1 MPANRVKR
9 VFYVNWFGHPRFAE
23 VLAGRTDFQL
33 DRLADGSAADEA
45 AAVIAAAHAYQ
56 VSSGINDQSP
66 AYLVNDA
73 LLARAPNLLVV
84 STIGAGY
91 DTVDVAACTRAGVL
105 ALNQS
110 GGGNAQAVAEHI
122 LGMMLGLAKRMP
134 EAAARMRSAPGIV
147 RGDYIGRN
155 TRGKTLGIIGFGNVG
170 RILAAMCRAA
180 LGMRVLVCDSH
191 RDPQD
196 VANAGCGHVPLEAL
210 LREADYVSVCCA
222 LNAETRGLI
231 GAPQFALMRQDAY
244 FITTARGGIHDEA
257 ALVAALREKRIAG
270 AGVDVWDVEPPPPDH
285 PLLAMPNVIATPH
298 TGGTTI
304 ESRIQAAEGAA
315 HKIVAALD
323 GERPSR
329 LLNPEA
335 WPRYCE
341 RFSSLMGFAPH
352 DHQRG
357 IAAITQD
364 GAARRETAA

>member
-23 VLAGRTDFQL
+23 VLAARADFQL
-33 DRLADGSAADEA
+33 DRLVDGSAAHEA
-45 AAVIAAAHAYQ
+45 EAVIAAAHAYQ
-56 VSSGINDQSP
+56 VSSGVNDQSP

-73 LLARAPNLLVV
+73 LLSFASNLLVV

-91 DTVDVAACTRAGVL
+91 DTVDLAACTRAGVL
-105 ALNQS
+105 AVNQS

-134 EAAARMRSAPGIV
+134 EAVARMRRAPDIV

-155 TRGKTLGIIGFGNVG
+155 TKGKTLGIIGFGNVG
-170 RILAAMCRAA
+170 RILATICRAA

-191 RDPQD
+191 RLPGEIGASGCEQ
-196 VANAGCGHVPLEAL
+196 VALDTL

-231 GAPQFALMRQDAY
+231 GAAQFAMMRRDAF

-257 ALVAALREKRIAG
+257 ALINALQEKRIAG
-270 AGVDVWDVEPPPPDH
+270 AGVDVWDVEPPRPDH
-285 PLLAMPNVIATPH
+285 PLLAMDNVIATPH
-298 TGGTTI
+298 TGGTTV

-315 HKIVAALD
+315 QKIITILD
-323 GERPSR
+323 GGQPPR

-341 RFSSLMGFAPH
+341 RFSNIMGFAPH
-352 DHQRG
+352 DQRG
-357 IAAITQD
+357 PAATTKE
-364 GAARRETAA
+364 GAPRREKAT